1 MKKFASLIVV
11 LILSGIIFFS
21 CSKDEPD
28 QVYKDYT
35 VVYSLKNNLDHAK
48 RFTITYK
55 QPEFANNTTEQYE
68 AIVDT
73 FNVRFTAKSL
83 DFLYL
88 ACQTRNDTADY
99 SISIYVNDEL
109 MVKDSTSCEWQCD
122 STFVEIDYPLP

>member
-35 VVYSLKNNLDHAK
+35 VVYSLKNNLGHAK

-55 QPEFANNTTEQYE
+55 QPDFANNTTEQYE
-68 AIVDT
+68 AILDT